1 MNEINQ
7 IVVPLDFGKHTDKL
21 VAFATYI
28 ADKLSAKV
36 SFFHVSE
43 KYGGY
48 AGIAHTSFDQA
59 EKALRDHAEQTMKNL
74 VEDHKEKCSGCSGRV
89 VSGDDIVDKIITFAK
104 EENAGLIVIATH
116 GAKGFEKILLGSV
129 AERVVKNAP
138 CPTLTFNPYK

>member
-1 MNEINQ
+1 MNEISQ

-43 KYGGY
+43 SYGGY
-48 AGIAHTSFDQA
+48 AGIAHTSLDQA
-59 EKALRDHAEQTMKNL
+59 EKELRAHAEQSMINL
-74 VEDHKEKCSGCSGRV
+74 IQDNKEKCSGCSGKV
-89 VSGDDIVDKIITFAK
+89 VNGDIVDEIIAFAK
-104 EENAGLIVIATH
+104 EEKAGLIIIATH
-116 GAKGFEKILLGSV
+116 GAKGFEKIVLGSV